1 MKEETAKT
9 DAKNKSPLNS
19 TEEEAETGE
28 VESTEDNRTKI
39 DFYKFGKISINGKV
53 FTKDLI
59 IFPDGIIFPWI
70 RKTGHLL
77 VADDISEYLDN
88 RIKTLIIGTGYY
100 GFMRIDE
107 SLKIDFVY
115 RKTQEAVTFYND
127 LENKENIAFG
137 MHLTC

>member
-1 MKEETAKT
+1 M
-9 DAKNKSPLNS
+9 
-19 TEEEAETGE
+19 
-28 VESTEDNRTKI
+28 ESTEDNRTKI

-107 SLKIDFVY
+107 SLEDFLKQRKIDFVY